1 MGEKERRFQAVNSG
15 AKHVVFIKCREPVE
29 PCQLVH
35 YMLSDMLSTKVHK
48 SRCVKAGIYHNSGR
62 PMGVYLTRFCLCR
75 HCTMHCEDKLHSF
88 HQPGEMSR
96 KGGTGGGGGC
106 HLKGGR

>member
-48 SRCVKAGIYHNSGR
+48 SRCVKAGIYRNSGR
-62 PMGVYLTRFCLCR
+62 PIGGLFDLLLLMSA
-75 HCTMHCEDKLHSF
+75 LHNA
-88 HQPGEMSR
+88 
-96 KGGTGGGGGC
+96 
-106 HLKGGR
+106 L